1 MNMEAIF
8 AVMSTTEAVVKIRP
22 EKKKSGLYGIPYRP
36 EGINWTRNKAL
47 TKINLNCF
55 YLFFVFVFFCVKV
68 FTCEVPVDG
77 RKKKKRKASV
87 CCNGRKLFFMK

>member
-1 MNMEAIF
+1 M
-8 AVMSTTEAVVKIRP
+8 KIRP
-22 EKKKSGLYGIPYRP
+22 EKKNSGLYGIPYRP

-77 RKKKKRKASV
+77 RRKKKKRKAAV

>member
-22 EKKKSGLYGIPYRP
+22 EKKNSGLYGIPYRP

-55 YLFFVFVFFCVKV
+55 YLFSLCIKILYFKF
-68 FTCEVPVDG
+68 
-77 RKKKKRKASV
+77 KKFKI
-87 CCNGRKLFFMK
+87 NIFN

>member
-77 RKKKKRKASV
+77 RKKKRKGKVLCAAMAGS
-87 CCNGRKLFFMK
+87 CSS

>member
-1 MNMEAIF
+1 MEAIF

-22 EKKKSGLYGIPYRP
+22 EKKNSGLYGIPYRP

-55 YLFFVFVFFCVKV
+55 YLFSLCIKILYFKF
-68 FTCEVPVDG
+68 
-77 RKKKKRKASV
+77 KKIL
-87 CCNGRKLFFMK
+87 N

>member
-22 EKKKSGLYGIPYRP
+22 EKKNSSLYRIPYRP
-36 EGINWTRNKAL
+36 EGINWTRDKAL

-55 YLFFVFVFFCVKV
+55 YLFFCFFVFVFFLCKS
-68 FTCEVPVDG
+68 FH
-77 RKKKKRKASV
+77 
-87 CCNGRKLFFMK
+87 L

>member
-1 MNMEAIF
+1 MEAIF

-22 EKKKSGLYGIPYRP
+22 EKKNSGLYGIPYRP

-55 YLFFVFVFFCVKV
+55 YLFSLCIKILYFKF
-68 FTCEVPVDG
+68 
-77 RKKKKRKASV
+77 KKFKI
-87 CCNGRKLFFMK
+87 NIFN

>member
-1 MNMEAIF
+1 M
-8 AVMSTTEAVVKIRP
+8 KIRP
-22 EKKKSGLYGIPYRP
+22 EKKNSGLYGIPYRP

-55 YLFFVFVFFCVKV
+55 YLFFVFLFLFFFCVKV

-77 RKKKKRKASV
+77 RKKRK
-87 CCNGRKLFFMK
+87 GKLLCAAMAGSCSL